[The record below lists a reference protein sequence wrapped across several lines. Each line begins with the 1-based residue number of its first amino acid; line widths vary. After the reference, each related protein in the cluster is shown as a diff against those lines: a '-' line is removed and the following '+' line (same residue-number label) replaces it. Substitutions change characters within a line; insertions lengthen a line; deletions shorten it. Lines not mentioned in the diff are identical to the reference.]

1 MADVAYAGFLRPF
14 VSREGSSL
22 KKIYVQDSGFGDGAV
37 EALTELLHKQ
47 GLESIDV
54 SGTNVTDEGLSA
66 LGRALKVGECS
77 LKEVNAEEV
86 GTDTGVTALLMGL
99 AQCPDL
105 EGASIRHFSAPLQEK
120 TVELAMKNVKN
131 GDVWPKLKHL
141 LYNFQDLKS
150 EAS

>member
-1 MADVAYAGFLRPF
+1 M
-14 VSREGSSL
+14 
-22 KKIYVQDSGFGDGAV
+22 
-37 EALTELLHKQ
+37 
-47 GLESIDV
+47 
-54 SGTNVTDEGLSA
+54 
-66 LGRALKVGECS
+66 GRALKVGECS

-141 LYNFQDLKS
+141 LYNFKTSSLKPVRVMLS
-150 EAS
+150 QENGVFAFEGVIQTYIIFSRLLTRFTQFRRMCFRDR